1 MGNIKIR
8 KGEFKT
14 WLELIH
20 ADVINEDIEEE

>member
-14 WLELIH
+14 RLELIH